1 MISFKD
7 LPRRSETQ
15 LHIVVPLIIDA
26 ISPHPQIPNSQ
37 TGSDVCCTEDV
48 EKRLAAHNSG
58 KVKST
63 RNRKPMK
70 LIYVEEQA
78 SRSAAFCREKYLKS
92 IEGLK
97 EKKRIIEEFDRRV

>member
-1 MISFKD
+1 MHRNVAQPGSALPWGGRKVGYVVYILKSLKD
-7 LPRRSETQ
+7 NK
-15 LHIVVPLIIDA
+15 HYIG
-26 ISPHPQIPNSQ
+26 H
-37 TGSDVCCTEDV
+37 TEDV